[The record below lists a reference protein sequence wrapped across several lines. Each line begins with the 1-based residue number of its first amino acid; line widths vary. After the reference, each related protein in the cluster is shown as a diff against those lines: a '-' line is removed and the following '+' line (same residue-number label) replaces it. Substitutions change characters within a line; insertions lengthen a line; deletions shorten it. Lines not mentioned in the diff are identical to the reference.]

1 MELNED
7 DDFGFS
13 AVSEEDLKKHENE
26 SKAAVDETTT
36 TAVQSEDRVAKLY
49 AAIQPLLANLE
60 KNPEKEYILWPDR
73 EKKIKQFRTK
83 LKNIYEG
90 KK

>member
-1 MELNED
+1 MELNEE

-13 AVSEEDLKKHENE
+13 AVSEQDLKKYENE
-26 SKAAVDETTT
+26 LKAAVDETTT
-36 TAVQSEDRVAKLY
+36 TAAELEDRLAKLY
-49 AAIQPLLANLE
+49 AAVMPLLTNLE
-60 KNPEKEYILWPDR
+60 KNPDKEYILWPNR